1 MSHGR
6 SGIDTTALDETGT
19 LTQGRPEV
27 TDLLPVSG
35 TDPQELLRLD
45 ASLKTDSEH
54 PLAVAVVRQAQREG
68 LDLRLCCL
76 NSLRGMWRAG
86 VARGMRKCSFEER
99 S

>member
-54 PLAVAVVRQAQREG
+54 PARGGRGAAGAEGRARPAVV
-68 LDLRLCCL
+68 LP
-76 NSLRGMWRAG
+76 
-86 VARGMRKCSFEER
+86 
-99 S
+99 